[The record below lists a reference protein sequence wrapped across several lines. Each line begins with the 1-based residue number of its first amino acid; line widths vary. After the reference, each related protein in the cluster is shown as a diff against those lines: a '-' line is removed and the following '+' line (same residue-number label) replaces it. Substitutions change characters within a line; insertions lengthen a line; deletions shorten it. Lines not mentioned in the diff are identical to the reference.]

1 MYGVMQHLEK
11 TWPIIGSAEERNF
24 SSTSSHRVFVNKNM
38 SHGDDWKN
46 QLMKSKWSVYI
57 CFIQYLN
64 SNKITMMYIKHVSYA
79 GLLSFTY
86 ANQQNTDI

>member
-46 QLMKSKWSVYI
+46 QLMKSK
-57 CFIQYLN
+57 
-64 SNKITMMYIKHVSYA
+64 
-79 GLLSFTY
+79 
-86 ANQQNTDI
+86 